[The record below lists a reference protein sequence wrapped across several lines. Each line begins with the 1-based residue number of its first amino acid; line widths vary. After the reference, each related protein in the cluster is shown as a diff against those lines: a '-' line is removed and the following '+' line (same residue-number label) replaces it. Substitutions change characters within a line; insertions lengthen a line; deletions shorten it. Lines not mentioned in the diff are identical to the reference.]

1 MIDGVTSLL
10 NSTSS
15 SSTSSTS
22 STSTSSTLG
31 KDDFLTLLVTQLE
44 NQDPLQPMDNTE
56 FVSQLAQFSSLEGI
70 TNLNTT
76 MTTMSGSLTSMQN
89 YSAASLIGKYVKTDG
104 SDIYYSGS
112 QANFGYTLD
121 SSASSVTVSIKD
133 SSGNTVN
140 TMDMG
145 AQDSGT
151 YDLAWDGT
159 DSSGNT
165 LLSGTYSFSVDAKD
179 STGQSITA
187 STYTID
193 AVAGVT
199 FDSTTGAASLAVGD
213 KTVTMDNVKA
223 IY

>member
-15 SSTSSTS
+15 SSTSSSSTS
-22 STSTSSTLG
+22 STDGTLG

-44 NQDPLQPMDNTE
+44 NQDPLEPMDNTQ

-76 MTTMSGSLTSMQN
+76 MSGMSSSLTSMQN
-89 YSAASLIGKYVKTDG
+89 YSTASLIGKYVKTDG
-104 SDIYYSGS
+104 SDIYYYGS

-121 SSASSVTVSIKD
+121 GSASSVTVSIKD

-165 LLSGTYSFSVDAKD
+165 LQSGTYSFSVDAKD

-193 AVAGVT
+193 AVSGVT
-199 FDSTTGAASLAVGD
+199 FDSTGAASLAVGD
-213 KTVTMDNVKA
+213 KTVTMDSVKA

>member
-10 NSTSS
+10 NASS
-15 SSTSSTS
+15 ASSTSSTS
-22 STSTSSTLG
+22 STSDTLG

-44 NQDPLQPMDNTE
+44 NQDPLEPMDNTE
-56 FVSQLAQFSSLEGI
+56 FVAQLAQFSSLEGI

-76 MTTMSGSLTSMQN
+76 MSGMSGSLTSMQN
-89 YSAASLIGKYVKTDG
+89 YSTASLIGKYVKTEG
-104 SDIYYSGS
+104 GDIYFTGS
-112 QANFGYTLD
+112 QANFGYTID
-121 SSASSVTVSIKD
+121 AGASSVTVSILD
-133 SSGNTVN
+133 SSGATVSQ
-140 TMDMG
+140 MDLG
-145 AQDSGT
+145 AQNSGS

-165 LLSGTYSFSVDAKD
+165 LQNGTYTFSVDAKD

-193 AVAGVT
+193 GVLGVT
-199 FDSTTGAASLAVGD
+199 FDSTGAASLAVGD
-213 KTVTMDNVKA
+213 RTVTMDEVEA